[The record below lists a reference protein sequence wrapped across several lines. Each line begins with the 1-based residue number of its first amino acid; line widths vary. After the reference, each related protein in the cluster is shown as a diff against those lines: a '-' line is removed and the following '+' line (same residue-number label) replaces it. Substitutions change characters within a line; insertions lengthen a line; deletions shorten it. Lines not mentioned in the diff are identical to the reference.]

1 MSKLLIVNN
10 SVALLEIMKNIL
22 EYSGYTVKTLMN
34 ADDVYNTIHVFQP
47 DLLILD
53 TYIAGE
59 EGGEI
64 CKELRKRTETNDLC
78 ILMFSLSPKYLK
90 DYISYYDDFI
100 EKPFDLK
107 SLMEKIKSLLHLA
120 AIRKNAF
127 QFRPVRKE

>member
-10 SVALLEIMKNIL
+10 SAALLEIMKNIL
-22 EYSGYTVKTLMN
+22 EYSGYTVKTLIN
-34 ADDVYNTIHVFQP
+34 ADDVYNTIRVFQP

-53 TYIAGE
+53 SYIAGE

-78 ILMFSLSPKYLK
+78 ILMSCISTKILK
-90 DYISYYDDFI
+90 DYKNYYDDFI

-107 SLMEKIKSLLHLA
+107 NLMEKIKSLLHLA

-127 QFRPVRKE
+127 QIQAGR

>member
-22 EYSGYTVKTLMN
+22 EYSGYTVKTLIN
-34 ADDVYNTIHVFQP
+34 ADDVYNVIDVFQP

-53 TYIAGE
+53 TYIAG

-78 ILMFSLSPKYLK
+78 ILMSCVSTKILNNYK
-90 DYISYYDDFI
+90 SYYDDFI
-100 EKPFDLK
+100 EKPFDVK
-107 SLMEKIKSLLHLA
+107 NLMEKIKSLLHLA

-127 QFRPVRKE
+127 QFRPVSKE

>member
-10 SVALLEIMKNIL
+10 SVALLEIMTNIL
-22 EYSGYTVKTLMN
+22 EYSGYTVKTLIN
-34 ADDVYNTIHVFQP
+34 ADDVYNVIDVFQP

-53 TYIAGE
+53 TYIAGD

-64 CKELRKRTETNDLC
+64 CKELRKRNETNDLC
-78 ILMFSLSPKYLK
+78 ILMSSVSTKILK
-90 DYISYYDDFI
+90 EYKSYYDDFL

-107 SLMEKIKSLLHLA
+107 NLMEKIRSLLHLA

-127 QFRPVRKE
+127 QFRPVSKE

>member
-22 EYSGYTVKTLMN
+22 EYSGYTVKTLIN
-34 ADDVYNTIHVFQP
+34 ADDVYNTIRLFQP

-59 EGGEI
+59 DGGEI
-64 CKELRKRTETNDLC
+64 CKELRKRPETNDLC
-78 ILMFSLSPKYLK
+78 ILMSCVSTKILK
-90 DYISYYDDFI
+90 DYKSYFDDFI

-107 SLMEKIKSLLHLA
+107 NLMEKIKSLLHLA
-120 AIRKNAF
+120 SIRKNSF
-127 QFRPVRKE
+127 QFGSVPKE